1 MNYVYIKS
9 AGNKLNLCKF
19 LKNKLVI
26 GLKEAKDMMDSNLP
40 QSWREGSIQPIAV
53 YTSRTVK
60 AAKDFIAELK
70 AECPDVEVELL
81 KEEKKPIEMPKQENP
96 YATY

>member
-9 AGNKLNLCKF
+9 AENKINLCKF

-53 YTSRTVK
+53 YTSRTIK
-60 AAKDFIAELK
+60 AAKDFIIELE
-70 AECPDVEVELL
+70 ANCPDVEVELRK
-81 KEEKKPIEMPKQENP
+81 KEKPPIEMPKQE
-96 YATY
+96 ATY